1 MISNRSTFNPA
12 VKQHLYN
19 INRYKDGLAPATLIN
34 VSIRSRLFEKK
45 NSYELL
51 EQRAKYQ
58 TCLSNAELRQ
68 KCMANVV

>member
-1 MISNRSTFNPA
+1 MKMMCLDNPA

-34 VSIRSRLFEKK
+34 TPIGSRPFKKK

-51 EQRAKYQ
+51 EQREQKRIN
-58 TCLSNAELRQ
+58 SHFAESRQ
-68 KCMANVV
+68 KCMIK